1 MLISGEKLLELN
13 KKAKKQKFPKVLDAY
28 HVRRLKLVN
37 NYSWKKVKVIPCH
50 FIDKAPVPRYL
61 RVLIK
66 PVPHRENKS
75 LLSSAE
81 IASVVALSDFAID
94 MAEQDYVD
102 LFGTFNGED

>member
-1 MLISGEKLLELN
+1 MLISSEKMLELN
-13 KKAKKQKFPKVLDAY
+13 KKAKKQKFPKILDAY
-28 HVRRLKLVN
+28 HIRCLKLVN

-50 FIDKAPVPRYL
+50 FIEKAPVPRYF

-66 PVPHRENKS
+66 PVPHRENTS

-102 LFGTFNGED
+102 LFGTFNEED